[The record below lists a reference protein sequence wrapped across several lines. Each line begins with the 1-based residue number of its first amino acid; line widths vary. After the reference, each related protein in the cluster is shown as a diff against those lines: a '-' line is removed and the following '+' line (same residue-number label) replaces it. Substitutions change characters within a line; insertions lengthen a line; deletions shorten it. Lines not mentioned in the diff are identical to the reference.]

1 MTQTSVRKW
10 LPRSEL
16 ATPAPGGHDMRVDLD
31 TFLTEAEE
39 LLAIPSTADRPENL
53 RRALD
58 FVLTNLGPGFTVERF
73 ESNGKP
79 SALVYAGASRPRFR
93 VILNA
98 HLDVVPA
105 TTERFRPRRD
115 GDRLYGR
122 GAQDMKISALA
133 QARVFRELAGSLP
146 YPIALQLVT
155 DEEVGGRDGT
165 RYQLERGVR
174 GDFVVIGEHSGL
186 RIVAESKGLLTAS
199 LRATG
204 RAAHSAY
211 PWLGENALLTLMKS
225 IDGLMTAYPPVTE
238 EVWRTTINLARI
250 ETTNQALNQIPA
262 DATAWLDLRYPP
274 EDSDFDGR
282 TNDEIT
288 KHLMSHCLPGVTVT
302 VANVDPPHKAD
313 PTTGYV
319 TKLRQAAENQG
330 YSAEF
335 LRKHG
340 AADSRFYYQRGIDA
354 VIFGIGGDG
363 QHGPGEYADVTTIEP
378 YYLALKEFLGSLTFS
393 G

>member
-1 MTQTSVRKW
+1 MRKR
-10 LPRSEL
+10 LPCSAPAVPR
-16 ATPAPGGHDMRVDLD
+16 ATRHDVYVDLD
-31 TFLTEAEE
+31 TFLTEAGE

-53 RRALD
+53 HRALE
-58 FVLTNLGPGFTVERF
+58 FVLATLGPDFTVERF

-79 SALVYAGASRPRFR
+79 GALAYTGGTRPHFR
-93 VILNA
+93 IILNG

-105 TTERFRPRRD
+105 PPEQFRPHRD
-115 GDRLYGR
+115 GTRLYGR
-122 GAQDMKISALA
+122 GTQDMKISALV
-133 QARVFRELAGSLP
+133 QAKVFRELAGSLP

-165 RYQLERGVR
+165 RHQLEHGVR

-199 LRATG
+199 VHATG
-204 RAAHSAY
+204 LAAHSAY

-225 IDGLMTAYPPVTE
+225 VDGLLAAYPPPTG

-262 DATAWLDLRYPP
+262 DATAWLDIRYPP
-274 EDSDFDGR
+274 EDADFDGR

-288 KHLMSHCLPGVTVT
+288 RHLAAHCLPGVTVT
-302 VANVDPPHKAD
+302 VADVDPPHKAD
-313 PTTGYV
+313 PATEYV
-319 TKLRQAAENQG
+319 AKLRQAAENQG
-330 YSAEF
+330 YSADF

-340 AADSRFYYQRGIDA
+340 AADGRFYHQQGIDA

-378 YYLALKEFLGSLTFS
+378 YYLALKEFLSSLK
-393 G
+393 